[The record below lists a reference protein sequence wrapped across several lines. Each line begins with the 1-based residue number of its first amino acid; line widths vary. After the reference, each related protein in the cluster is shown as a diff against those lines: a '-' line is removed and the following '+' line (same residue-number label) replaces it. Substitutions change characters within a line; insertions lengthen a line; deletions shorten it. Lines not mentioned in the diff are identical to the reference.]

1 MIKQAAI
8 LAAGLA
14 VNVTAVL
21 AEARP
26 VPEKV
31 EFMFDGATV
40 NIAVM
45 APEASRYA
53 AVFAAHDPS
62 CNPHC
67 IAPERAAPGGQTL
80 TQPDVQ
86 TFLEGKVGANTVL
99 LVQARMSH
107 GRDLG
112 SLPVAVSLP
121 SDAVGSEKEFRSDI
135 LKALG
140 ARAFEDVFNFTDAQS
155 LVVYDSGPTQND
167 AETLIRDLLAAG
179 YLSGKK
185 SPLSWRPASVA
196 RSWADSSGMML

>member
-40 NIAVM
+40 NIAAM

-53 AVFAAHDPS
+53 A
-62 CNPHC
+62 
-67 IAPERAAPGGQTL
+67 
-80 TQPDVQ
+80 
-86 TFLEGKVGANTVL
+86 
-99 LVQARMSH
+99 
-107 GRDLG
+107 
-112 SLPVAVSLP
+112 
-121 SDAVGSEKEFRSDI
+121 GSEKEFRSDI

-167 AETLIRDLLAAG
+167 AETLIRYLLAAG
-179 YLSGKK
+179 YLSEKK

-196 RSWADSSGMML
+196 RSWSDSSGMML